1 MEDVVMMCGQ
11 GVVCR
16 VVGLRKGEDKGGY
29 IGRTRGGGVKREG
42 YVRVRTRGGGLHR
55 EGYVGLYGEECG
67 GVHRRDYKM
76 KIPWNTA

>member
-1 MEDVVMMCGQ
+1 M
-11 GVVCR
+11 
-16 VVGLRKGEDKGGY
+16 
-29 IGRTRGGGVKREG
+29 KREG